1 VPQPELY
8 IGLMSGTSLDG
19 IDAVL
24 VDLSQSKPLQIAQYY
39 QPFDDTLKNNLLAL
53 HLPTHNELH
62 QAQIMGNQLARM
74 YAASVVLLLAQAKL
88 SNKEVKAVGCHGQ
101 TIRHCPEH
109 GYSLQIGNAALL
121 AELTGITVVSDFRS
135 RDIAAGGQG
144 APLVPAFHDH
154 VLRHPGIHRVIVNIG
169 GISNLTNLPP
179 RASTSDRLSQNISLP
194 EEVAAAIPAPDAH
207 AHRVMTATSG
217 FDCGPG
223 NLLMDAWCMQH
234 LGKPYDD
241 SGAWAASG
249 KVLPALLD
257 QLLAE
262 PYFALPPPKSSGRD
276 LFNIAWLESK
286 LQGNEVAANV
296 QATLLELTC
305 RSIALAIQKHCFGT
319 EEIYLCGGGAHNQNL
334 HNRLAALL
342 PGSSVETTNI
352 LGVDSDYLEA
362 IAFAWLAQQALQG
375 KPANLPQVTGAK
387 HPCLLGAVYRNH

>member
-1 VPQPELY
+1 
-8 IGLMSGTSLDG
+8 MSGTSLDG

-24 VDLSQSKPLQIAQYY
+24 VDFSQPKPLQIAQYY
-39 QPFDDTLKNNLLAL
+39 LPFDDTLKNDLLAL
-53 HLPTHNELH
+53 HLPAHNELH
-62 QAQIMGNQLARM
+62 QAQIIGNQLARM
-74 YAASVVLLLAQAKL
+74 YAAAVAPLLTQAT
-88 SNKEVKAVGCHGQ
+88 SSSTEVRAIGCHGQ
-101 TIRHCPEH
+101 TIRHRPEH

-121 AELTGITVVSDFRS
+121 AELTGISVVSDFRS

-169 GISNLTNLPP
+169 GISNLTDLPP
-179 RASTSDRLSQNISLP
+179 RAS
-194 EEVAAAIPAPDAH
+194 A
-207 AHRVMTATSG
+207 SG

-234 LGKPYDD
+234 QGKPYDD
-241 SGAWAASG
+241 GGAWAASG
-249 KVLPALLD
+249 KVIPTLLD
-257 QLLAE
+257 QMLAE

-276 LFNIAWLESK
+276 LFNISWLHNK
-286 LQGNEVAANV
+286 LQGDETAENV

-305 RSIALAIQKHCFGT
+305 RSIALAIQKHCRGAA
-319 EEIYLCGGGAHNQNL
+319 EIYLCGGGARNQAL
-334 HNRLAALL
+334 HDRLAALL
-342 PGSSVETTNI
+342 PGSSVATTNT

-362 IAFAWLAQQALQG
+362 VAFAWLAQQALQG